1 MIYPTWLKGI
11 GLYPDW
17 LRTTAEPIKKFY
29 YLSMSM
35 DKLLPNQQQALRRK
49 RIEEEELYLLMSA
62 II

>member
-17 LRTTAEPIKKFY
+17 LRTAEEPLKKFY

-35 DKLLPNQQQALRRK
+35 DRLLPTQQQLLRRK
-49 RIEEEELYLLMSA
+49 RIEEEEFLLLMSA